1 MGFGVAV
8 GAAVPTG
15 DGDGAGVTVGSGALV
30 RDGRTVGVRCGVG
43 RGVGVGRERTGVG
56 ETVGCVVAGE
66 SVATGSGLTIT

>member
-1 MGFGVAV
+1 VGFGVAV
-8 GAAVPTG
+8 GAVPTG
-15 DGDGAGVTVGSGALV
+15 EGDGVGVTVGSGALV

-66 SVATGSGLTIT
+66 SVAAFSGLTIR